1 MGFERFEL
9 ADRGDVMRLVNVFY
23 DRVQADE
30 LLGPIFNEVAH
41 VDWATHLPLMYDFW
55 DSVLFSV
62 GTFHGNPLLVH
73 RALARLTPLTGREF
87 DRWLMLFHQT
97 IDDCFVGAM
106 ADHAKESASR
116 IAATLQ
122 QHLGIGHAA
131 VIGSRT
137 LMSFSGED
145 R

>member
-1 MGFERFEL
+1 MTLDRFEL
-9 ADRGDVMRLVNVFY
+9 ADRGDVMRLVNLFY

-41 VDWATHLPLMYDFW
+41 VDWATHLLLMYDFW

-87 DRWLMLFHQT
+87 DRWVALFEET
-97 IDDCFVGAM
+97 IDDLFVAAM
-106 ADHAKESASR
+106 ADHAKECASR
-116 IAATLQ
+116 IAATLRQ
-122 QHLGIGHAA
+122 NLGVAG
-131 VIGSRT
+131 VIGPQM
-137 LMSFSGED
+137 LMSFSRED
-145 R
+145 T